1 MSIRVDVHE
10 TIQVIQISVD
20 GDTVFLPRSQ
30 ATEFLAKFMRAM
42 AESIPEPDTYSRK
55 VPDTPALR
63 LVGAL
68 ESLGAFHCDPDESCG
83 QDGAA

>member
-10 TIQVIQISVD
+10 AIQVVQISID
-20 GDTVFLPRSQ
+20 GDTVFLPSSR
-30 ATEFLAKFMRAM
+30 ATEFLALFMRAI
-42 AESIPEPDTYSRK
+42 AGSIPEPDTYSRK

-63 LVGAL
+63 LVGA
-68 ESLGAFHCDPDESCG
+68 FHCEPDESCG